1 MPVNNPTYRSWRAM
15 KTRCLN
21 PKAKGFENYGG
32 RGITICEEWI
42 ESFDAFKCDMGER
55 PEGTQI
61 DRKDN
66 NGPYCKSN
74 CKWST
79 PLQNS
84 NNKRSTIWVT
94 CFGKR
99 MSLGDAI
106 RATGLNEHSL
116 EAFLRRNK
124 SFSGDVS
131 KLKFGSLKKLTES
144 QVLEIRACNEGARPL
159 AKRFNVSRAL
169 IRSVRGGLSWRS
181 LL

>member
-1 MPVNNPTYRSWRAM
+1 MPLNDPTYRSWRAM
-15 KTRCLN
+15 KNRCLN
-21 PKAKGFENYGG
+21 PKCNGFENYGA
-32 RGITICEEWI
+32 RGITICKDWI
-42 ESFDAFKCDMGER
+42 ESFQRFKSDMGER
-55 PEGTQI
+55 PEGTQL
-61 DRKDN
+61 DRRDV

-79 PLQNS
+79 RLENS
-84 NNKRSTIWVT
+84 NNKRNTVWVT

-106 RATGLNEHSL
+106 RATGLNKSSL

-131 KLKFGSLKKLTES
+131 EIKFTPQKKLNES
-144 QVLEIRACNEGARPL
+144 QVLEIRASEEADRPL

-169 IRSVRGGLSWRS
+169 IRSVRGGLSWRK